1 MQMSGGSN
9 VFTYVHAKRLNS
21 ASELNYI
28 LEGRTNLMS
37 GSWAPV
43 SSSVTTG
50 ALDADYESQTNQ
62 IDVKLDTQFLR
73 LNIETPTNL

>member
-1 MQMSGGSN
+1 
-9 VFTYVHAKRLNS
+9 
-21 ASELNYI
+21 LNYI
-28 LEGRTNLMS
+28 LEGRTNLTS

-62 IDVKLDTQFLR
+62 VDATLDTQFLR
-73 LNIETPTNL
+73 LKIATPINL